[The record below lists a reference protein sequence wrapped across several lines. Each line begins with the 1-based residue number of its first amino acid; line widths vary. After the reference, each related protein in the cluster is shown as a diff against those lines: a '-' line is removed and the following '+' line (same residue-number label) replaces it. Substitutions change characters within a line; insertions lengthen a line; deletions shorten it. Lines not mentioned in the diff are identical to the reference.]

1 MTDTVNMGCSQTKSE
16 SAAAD
21 AHAKEDLAF
30 GEDDRTTYIYERDE
44 SEYASKEE
52 YQEYQLW
59 CGLPTRAREQGR
71 TGTYRPVQH
80 ERSQHWSFLSDA
92 TLGGNAVRTLTGAR
106 ASDTSKRFFSLL
118 DWADYGD
125 LGAVDSALP
134 LGGDTV
140 QMRGG
145 KPYFEDH
152 FMLRK
157 CYFEE
162 FSLEGHTEV
171 NLAVGDKFYLIV
183 PEGCSADVCFK
194 RWDVGLDKSAY
205 ARLAR
210 RVEDG
215 SASYELWRVE
225 IPLRE
230 LDLPAHYYGRL
241 RDLDEAQM
249 LKFKPGCREHFFD
262 QNIILKHWFEW
273 GSALD
278 LILKP
283 DGLFAEYWDDDGGAK
298 RLFGHP
304 VRTPLLEHPRFADRQ
319 SFAEA
324 QLRATSS
331 EAAFICGK
339 IALISAFVDPEALD
353 HNMDLMKRCE
363 ENPPD
368 ANGAKMCHKAG
379 SRDMKGF
386 ADVRSPELNPLLP
399 SAAWHP
405 LYVHARMGYATA
417 CIWMGYV
424 CMVACTHGVC
434 HCTHARAQRCPQ
446 SPPNSPTGGT
456 IAMRPS
462 LH

>member
-1 MTDTVNMGCSQTKSE
+1 MTDTVKMGCSQTKSE
-16 SAAAD
+16 SVAAD

-44 SEYASKEE
+44 SEYASKKE
-52 YQEYQLW
+52 YQQ
-59 CGLPTRAREQGR
+59 
-71 TGTYRPVQH
+71 YRLSIPRPLQH
-80 ERSQHWSFLSDA
+80 ERRRCQHWSFLSDA
-92 TLGGNAVRTLTGAR
+92 TLGGNAVRTLTR

-304 VRTPLLEHPRFADRQ
+304 MRTPLLEHPRFADRQ

-353 HNMDLMKRCE
+353 HNMDLVKRCE

-379 SRDMKGF
+379 SRDMRGF
-386 ADVRSPELNPLLP
+386 ADVRSPELNPSPIRRLVP
-399 SAAWHP
+399 F
-405 LYVHARMGYATA
+405 
-417 CIWMGYV
+417 V
-424 CMVACTHGVC
+424 CACTHGVC
-434 HCTHARAQRCPQ
+434 HCMHMDGICMHGCMHAWGMP
-446 SPPNSPTGGT
+446 
-456 IAMRPS
+456 
-462 LH
+462 LHSCARTEMPAVTSQ